1 MNEVAT
7 ATPDSPVADE
17 SLIVSNGN
25 GHAPHVA
32 EDRALYRQ
40 LADCCRDNLH
50 PPTSLP
56 ASAVDEIWRTYDA
69 KLAALD
75 GAGADPVIITA
86 LDGLSESVR
95 DIISNGQVETDD
107 RLFWLDLYPRNV
119 LMLLGPRSNGVTF
132 ADPEEDEED
141 DYQPAERDFDY
152 DD

>member
-7 ATPDSPVADE
+7 AALDSPVTDE
-17 SLIVSNGN
+17 SLIGSNGN
-25 GHAPHVA
+25 GQAPPVA
-32 EDRALYRQ
+32 EYRALYRQ
-40 LADCCRDNLH
+40 LADCCRNNLH

-75 GAGADPVIITA
+75 GADAAPVIITA

-95 DIISNGQVETDD
+95 DIISNGKAEADD

-119 LMLLGPRSNGVTF
+119 LMLLGPRSNSVTF
-132 ADPEEDEED
+132 ADSDDDED
-141 DYQPAERDFDY
+141 DDQPAERELNY